1 VLPVTVRL
9 TDLTVDA
16 LTGTVT
22 CAWSCRG
29 ADFASTAPKS
39 QDDVPSPLP
48 QPKLNPGAPPLAGTA
63 CSRRTASVT
72 FPPVVQALTVHWAA
86 WPRSL
91 LACAPATSTQRL
103 TGETSDTV
111 LAPLCEVVPVGV
123 PVAAGVGLALVGLAL
138 VGLALVGLALVGLA
152 LVGFALMVRVGVG
165 VAEVLRFEV
174 LGVADGVL
182 FWVVVLFGFVGVA
195 DGVPL
200 AEALRVLVGV
210 ADGLA
215 FAVALAEVGV
225 ADSVLVGAL
234 VGVVAGVLAGVF
246 TMDFV
251 GTGDFVGVAAGLDVS
266 VRVGAGGGSD
276 GVAAELAE

>member
-29 ADFASTAPKS
+29 ADFASTAPRS
-39 QDDVPSPLP
+39 QDDVPSSLP
-48 QPKLNPGAPPLAGTA
+48 QPKLNPGAPPLAGAA
-63 CSRRTASVT
+63 CSRRTASAT

-86 WPRSL
+86 CPRSL
-91 LACAPATSTQRL
+91 LACVPATLTQRL

-111 LAPLCEVVPVGV
+111 LAPLCALTPVGV
-123 PVAAGVGLALVGLAL
+123 PVAVG
-138 VGLALVGLALVGLA
+138 VGLALVGLA
-152 LVGFALMVRVGVG
+152 LVGFALMVRVGAG
-165 VAEVLRFEV
+165 VAEVLLFEV
-174 LGVADGVL
+174 LGAADGVL

-200 AEALRVLVGV
+200 AEALSVLVRV

-225 ADSVLVGAL
+225 ADSVLVGAF

-251 GTGDFVGVAAGLDVS
+251 GTVDFVGVAAGLDVS
-266 VRVGAGGGSD
+266 VRVGAAGGSD

>member
-9 TDLTVDA
+9 TDLTDDA

-29 ADFASTAPKS
+29 ADFASTAPRS
-39 QDDVPSPLP
+39 QDDVPSSLP
-48 QPKLNPGAPPLAGTA
+48 QPKLNPGAPPLAGAA

-86 WPRSL
+86 CPRSL
-91 LACAPATSTQRL
+91 LACVPATSTQRL

-111 LAPLCEVVPVGV
+111 LAPLCALAPVAV
-123 PVAAGVGLALVGLAL
+123 PVAVGVGLALVGF
-138 VGLALVGLALVGLA
+138 ALVGLA

-165 VAEVLRFEV
+165 VAEVLRFAV

-200 AEALRVLVGV
+200 AEALRVLVRV

-234 VGVVAGVLAGVF
+234 VGVSAGVLAGDF

-251 GTGDFVGVAAGLDVS
+251 GVTSGLDFS
-266 VRVGAGGGSD
+266 VRVGAGGGGGSD